1 MQIPLKCEPAQW
13 RHRHGEQAYGHGD
26 GGMGGKEEAGEMYG
40 ESNMEIYL
48 SYVK

>member
-1 MQIPLKCEPAQW
+1 VYSVGTIFKNGHEGGGVG
-13 RHRHGEQAYGHGD
+13 GE
-26 GGMGGKEEAGEMYG
+26 EEAGEMYG